1 MFPVLQK
8 ARWSPDEVALGYAQ
22 ELTIKVR
29 AKSSL
34 LGNALAFY
42 RFFRLKQQQ
51 MAAHKLCT
59 RAEQSPL
66 FVQCTKRGPVA

>member
-8 ARWSPDEVALGYAQ
+8 ARWSPGEVALSYFTGLA
-22 ELTIKVR
+22 IKVR
-29 AKSSL
+29 AKRSL

-51 MAAHKLCT
+51 MAVQKLCT
-59 RAEQSPL
+59 WAEKSPR
-66 FVQCTKRGPVA
+66 FVHCTKRGPVA

>member
-8 ARWSPDEVALGYAQ
+8 ARWSPDEVALSYVN
-22 ELTIKVR
+22 ERTIKVR

-51 MAAHKLCT
+51 MAVQKLCT
-59 RAEQSPL
+59 RSERSPP
-66 FVQCTKRGPVA
+66 FVQCTKRGPIA